1 MATSKASERG
11 NKQAKGKEKQFIMG
25 RSDNDDEQY
34 DSCTSDQ
41 EGWGTVKNKIRR
53 KRTRH
58 TTGGRSQVETP
69 T

>member
-41 EGWGTVKNKIRR
+41 EG
-53 KRTRH
+53 
-58 TTGGRSQVETP
+58 
-69 T
+69 